1 MNPLDTKLR
10 RNRFSGYA
18 ARPGINALA
27 KSNWGK
33 KNPGG
38 IPVPKLGIIWNSL
51 INGLSLI
58 EEISEEVGE
67 KDIFESVNS
76 SLTEL
81 PKEVDDL
88 LQLYSE
94 SIKGDFKKWAKSK
107 TVEDARNLSSFLEG
121 VSSSSLSRWLKT
133 TSLTEDS
140 SRMKTWFLFEGGKA
154 LESSLK
160 STLRA
165 YGQKSL

>member
-38 IPVPKLGIIWNSL
+38 IPVPKLGIVWNSL
-51 INGLSLI
+51 INGLRLI
-58 EEISEEVGE
+58 ESISEEVEE
-67 KDIFESVNS
+67 KDIFESVDSN
-76 SLTEL
+76 LENL
-81 PKEVDDL
+81 PSEVKDL
-88 LQLYSE
+88 MQLYSE
-94 SIKGDFKKWAKSK
+94 SVKGNFRKWAESK
-107 TVEDARNLSSFLEG
+107 TTEDVRKLSLFLES
-121 VSSSSLSRWLKT
+121 VNPSSLSRWLKT
-133 TSLTEDS
+133 TSLTENS
-140 SRMKTWFLFEGGKA
+140 SEMKTWFLFEGGKA
-154 LESSLK
+154 LESSLR

-165 YGQKSL
+165 YGQESL